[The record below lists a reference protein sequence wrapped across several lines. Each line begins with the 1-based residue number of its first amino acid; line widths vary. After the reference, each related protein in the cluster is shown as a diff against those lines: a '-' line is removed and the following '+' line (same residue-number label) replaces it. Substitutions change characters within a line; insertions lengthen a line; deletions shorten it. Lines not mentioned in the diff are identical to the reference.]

1 MIKTYKN
8 TRSTK
13 KKILFLVVQC
23 RVVSIETIYTQT
35 IKTDFTG
42 SIYIHLHTHICNK
55 YNQGKMA
62 INFRVGSNGKGS
74 KERNWEIKGRKRG
87 GNYIILLN

>member
-1 MIKTYKN
+1 M
-8 TRSTK
+8 
-13 KKILFLVVQC
+13 VVQC

-42 SIYIHLHTHICNK
+42 SIYIHLHTHTCNK